1 MTQTATRHEP
11 SLEDHLA
18 SIIRFIG
25 EDEPANESSWA
36 EAARSKPLRAAAPPA
51 LRAVPMQPKPAI
63 ASAELSRRDEDIV
76 AKVAE
81 LRARSRGGHRTEHA
95 RTEPFTAPGLG
106 SASERAA
113 REGLLAVAA
122 ACSTLLDIGQPNGSA
137 RSVEDLISEL
147 RPMLKTWLE
156 DNLPAFVERLVR
168 GEIERISRN
177 HIPRRADANYTLGPV
192 ILHVGMNPGAAIS
205 SKARVN

>member
-1 MTQTATRHEP
+1 MTQPATRHEP

-36 EAARSKPLRAAAPPA
+36 EAARSEPLRAAAPPA

-76 AKVAE
+76 AKVAK
-81 LRARSRGGHRTEHA
+81 LRARSRGGQRTEHA
-95 RTEPFTAPGLG
+95 RTEPFTTPG
-106 SASERAA
+106 SERAA

-177 HIPRRADANYTLGPV
+177 HVPRRADANC
-192 ILHVGMNPGAAIS
+192 
-205 SKARVN
+205 